1 MSDFMGSP
9 MSDAKGYLNPGDI
22 RTIISKAKNLRDRLL
37 MRILWATGC
46 RLNEML
52 MLTVEDISW
61 EESVLYMWTL
71 KRKKKR
77 RFQRIVPVDGITLKL
92 IRKYMQVYRIRKGKL
107 FDITDRRVQQIVYE
121 AGALAGFPMVGSKKF
136 HPHHFRHSHC
146 VAWVRENQTME
157 GLRTLQQRVG
167 HASMNTTAHY
177 LQFAAKQQE
186 ETVKKLFNE

>member
-1 MSDFMGSP
+1 
-9 MSDAKGYLNPGDI
+9 MSDAKGFLAPEDI
-22 RTIISKAKNLRDRLL
+22 RTIISKARNLRDRLL

-52 MLTVEDISW
+52 LLKVEDVNW
-61 EESVLYMWTL
+61 GEKMLYMWTL
-71 KRKKKR
+71 KRKQSR
-77 RFQRIVPVDGITLKL
+77 RYQRIVPVDKNTLDL
-92 IRKYMQVYRIRKGKL
+92 IEEYMQVYGVKEGKL
-107 FDITDRRVQQIVYE
+107 FSITDRRVQQIVYE
-121 AGALAGFPMVGSKKF
+121 AGVRAGFPRVGSKKF

-177 LQFAAKQQE
+177 LQFAATQQA
-186 ETVKKLFNE
+186 ETVKKLFEQ